1 MSIQIDNKTR
11 SFTKK
16 EEKLFSDYAAKAL
29 STLLSSDFIDPR
41 IYAPSADVSVDV
53 RMVGTEGIR
62 KLNREYRN
70 IDRVTDVLSFPVLDM
85 LDGKLSSD
93 LMDYDYAF
101 DEKGKKILPVGDVV
115 ICPERA
121 RKQAEEYGHSMERE
135 MVFLFVHSL
144 LHLMGFDHENGRDET
159 TMFQKQEEILSAIGL
174 TRESA
179 PAMPSS
185 DQEQPDADAVTSVG
199 LSSEEHPVG
208 EMLPHCGY
216 CALIGRPNVG
226 KSTLLNAI
234 TGMKLAIVSHK
245 PQTTRNAISAIYN
258 REDAQVIFVD
268 TPGIHTPKSKL
279 SEFMVDTSF
288 RSAKGADVVV
298 LMVDGRFDKPASVE
312 KKIVATALKLKKPM
326 ILVINKADAVS
337 KESLLPLIANYS
349 QLADF
354 QDIVP
359 ISALKEDGIEELM
372 DIIINKLPAQPRYFP
387 IEEVTDQTEREIAAE
402 LIREQILHYTNE
414 EIPHGTA
421 VEIDSF
427 EEEMKEDALD
437 SYDRCLIKIH
447 ASIICERDSHKSIL
461 LGKNGQMIKRIGTAA
476 RENIEKMTE
485 CKVFLDLYVKV
496 RKDWKNRQVFLD
508 EFGYKKKED

>member
-1 MSIQIDNKTR
+1 MSIQIENKTR
-11 SFTKK
+11 SFTK
-16 EEKLFSDYAAKAL
+16 EEQKLFSDYAGKAL
-29 STLLSSDFIDPR
+29 ATLLSSDFIDKR
-41 IYAPSADVSVDV
+41 IHESAEVSVDV
-53 RMVGTEGIR
+53 RLVGAEGIR
-62 KLNREYRN
+62 KMNQEYRS
-70 IDRVTDVLSFPVLDM
+70 IDKVTDVLSFPVLDM
-85 LDGKLSSD
+85 VDGKLDAD
-93 LMDYDYAF
+93 LMPYDYAF
-101 DEKGKKILPVGDVV
+101 DEKGKKILPIGDVI

-121 RKQAEEYGHSMERE
+121 RKQAKEYGHSMERE

-159 TMFQKQEEILSAIGL
+159 AMFTRQEEILTSIGL
-174 TRESA
+174 TRDTA
-179 PAMPSS
+179 PVVPDSDRDSENAKSQGSS
-185 DQEQPDADAVTSVG
+185 ILAP
-199 LSSEEHPVG
+199 EEHPVG

-312 KKIVATALKLKKPM
+312 KKIVTTAKKLKKPM

-349 QLADF
+349 QLAEF
-354 QDIVP
+354 EEIVP

-372 DIIINKLPAQPRYFP
+372 DIIISKLPSQPRYFP

-427 EEEMKEDALD
+427 EEEMSDNAVD
-437 SYDRCLIKIH
+437 SYDRSLIKIH

-461 LGKNGQMIKRIGTAA
+461 LGKNGHMIKRIGTAA
-476 RENIEKMTE
+476 RENIEKMTD